1 MPLSNVQPSTTTGSG
16 NPWLRAAL
24 IETAWAAARC
34 RRSYFATQYHRL
46 AARRGAKRAVVAVAH
61 SILTVIYHLLC
72 DGTVYQDLGSNY
84 FDERNRQAVTRH
96 AVRRLERLGYNVA
109 LAPTN

>member
-1 MPLSNVQPSTTTGSG
+1 M
-16 NPWLRAAL
+16 

-61 SILTVIYHLLC
+61 SILTVIYHLLR
-72 DGTVYQDLGSNY
+72 DGTVYQDWAATTLKS
-84 FDERNRQAVTRH
+84 ET
-96 AVRRLERLGYNVA
+96 VRPSRDMRSVD
-109 LAPTN
+109 